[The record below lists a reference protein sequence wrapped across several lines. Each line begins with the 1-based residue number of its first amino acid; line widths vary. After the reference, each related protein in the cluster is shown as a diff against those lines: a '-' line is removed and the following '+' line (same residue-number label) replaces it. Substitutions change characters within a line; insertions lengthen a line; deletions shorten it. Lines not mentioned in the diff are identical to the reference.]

1 MEEKHCTKATQL
13 SGCPNWSCNMFVFT
27 DGSQMTRQLKT
38 LGRTVGGQ
46 IPNSVQMVS
55 LVKEQHLDLS
65 LQTDNQRER
74 VQFNGRVSHVLF
86 LILLPNYLLL
96 DAVQDI
102 SL

>member
-1 MEEKHCTKATQL
+1 
-13 SGCPNWSCNMFVFT
+13 MFVFT

-65 LQTDNQRER
+65 LQTDNQSER